1 MCCISLVPEIFGDTV
16 HPARP
21 RCCRRRRWSG
31 LAGDRQEWPAMAS
44 RWPAISPYEPPSAA
58 CAWAMDH
65 LNDARSRRRGLVHRD
80 PSMRRRQGLR
90 ARGGDGRGQHA
101 LVLLQAPAR
110 RRAGH
115 NSKHKRTHM
124 HRHTLFLVSGRGR
137 ARRRRVRTKRAT
149 QRLIRHRKRRKKQ
162 AEQRAR
168 RRLSAAEASGGWR
181 RDTVTEEDAD
191 GDGRR
196 RREPVGSGGSLGLGA
211 RATAALRG
219 LDVRAHALQD
229 ARGPRDEPGAQG
241 SIGPPA
247 PPRRPSDAPAPPPPG
262 APLAR
267 DRHRGAGPPRRARAA
282 RRKQDVGRACPPTG
296 GFWTN

>member
-115 NSKHKRTHM
+115 NSKHKRT
-124 HRHTLFLVSGRGR
+124 
-137 ARRRRVRTKRAT
+137 
-149 QRLIRHRKRRKKQ
+149 HRKRRKKQ

>member
-1 MCCISLVPEIFGDTV
+1 MDGGSTHLFCCKRPLGD
-16 HPARP
+16 A
-21 RCCRRRRWSG
+21 
-31 LAGDRQEWPAMAS
+31 LATIA
-44 RWPAISPYEPPSAA
+44 
-58 CAWAMDH
+58 
-65 LNDARSRRRGLVHRD
+65 NTN
-80 PSMRRRQGLR
+80 
-90 ARGGDGRGQHA
+90 A
-101 LVLLQAPAR
+101 L
-110 RRAGH
+110 
-115 NSKHKRTHM
+115 TC
-124 HRHTLFLVSGRGR
+124 T
-137 ARRRRVRTKRAT
+137 
-149 QRLIRHRKRRKKQ
+149 RLIRHRKRRKKQ